1 MLVIKIK
8 FSFSKPEIYNPH
20 AASYLSGVVTQNCGR
35 RRPIALV
42 SLVNT
47 KGWKNSLTLQLE
59 KKHAF
64 PPHTYWQTSKKQA
77 AYIYPYNAFSKE

>member
-8 FSFSKPEIYNPH
+8 FSFSKPEIHNPH

-47 KGWKNSLTLQLE
+47 KGWKNSLMLQLE
-59 KKHAF
+59 KKHGF
-64 PPHTYWQTSKKQA
+64 PPPH
-77 AYIYPYNAFSKE
+77 ILIDFKETGCIHLSL